1 MQHPDFVLI
10 YEGTVLTADGKPAAR
25 TNSLEGRRETDLQ
38 DKPLDGRRE
47 TDQQAD
53 NAGASERETQ
63 RCPKPPAAGSTGNRA
78 HQHRHLE
85 CGLEESRP
93 TPFLG
98 TENSQAM
105 KLRLVACPVAAV
117 TVATLPTMP
126 MVIRPIEPRDQA
138 EVRAE
143 LHTHWHSNGIWSLG
157 RLHQADQLPGF
168 VAEVDGV
175 FAGLLT
181 LNMVEGGWQ
190 CEVITLSSR
199 SPAHGVGAALLAAAE
214 EHARNQG
221 CKRIYLT
228 TTNDNAHAIRFYQRR
243 GWRISALYKGIVD
256 RVRQIEPSYP
266 LLGLD
271 GIQIRDEIEFERWLV
286 DGIA

>member
-1 MQHPDFVLI
+1 
-10 YEGTVLTADGKPAAR
+10 
-25 TNSLEGRRETDLQ
+25 
-38 DKPLDGRRE
+38 
-47 TDQQAD
+47 
-53 NAGASERETQ
+53 
-63 RCPKPPAAGSTGNRA
+63 
-78 HQHRHLE
+78 
-85 CGLEESRP
+85 
-93 TPFLG
+93 
-98 TENSQAM
+98 M

-117 TVATLPTMP
+117 TVATLPVMA

-214 EHARNQG
+214 EHARTQG

-243 GWRISALYKGIVD
+243 GWRFSALYKGIVD

>member
-1 MQHPDFVLI
+1 
-10 YEGTVLTADGKPAAR
+10 
-25 TNSLEGRRETDLQ
+25 
-38 DKPLDGRRE
+38 
-47 TDQQAD
+47 
-53 NAGASERETQ
+53 
-63 RCPKPPAAGSTGNRA
+63 
-78 HQHRHLE
+78 
-85 CGLEESRP
+85 
-93 TPFLG
+93 
-98 TENSQAM
+98 M
-105 KLRLVACPVAAV
+105 KLRLLACPVATV

-214 EHARNQG
+214 QHARTQG

-243 GWRISALYKGIVD
+243 GWRFSALHKGIVD